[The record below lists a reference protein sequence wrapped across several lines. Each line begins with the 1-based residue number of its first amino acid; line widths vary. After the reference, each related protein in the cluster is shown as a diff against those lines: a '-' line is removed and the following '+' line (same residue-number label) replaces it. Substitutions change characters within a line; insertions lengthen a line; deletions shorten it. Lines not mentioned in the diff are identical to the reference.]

1 MRGSGKGKRI
11 AAMLLAAVL
20 LFGTL
25 AGCSGTGSDSGTAGG
40 VAGSAGS
47 TQEEE
52 QGTAMGRYVEKAAG
66 LNGNSLSDWNSRVT
80 ELADGSL
87 FLTDNSGFALQS
99 WDNGGSW
106 IKATPAWLTKMKED
120 GKYIRDLAVGPD
132 GTAAV
137 VWTVPLEQEEEG
149 NGVQLSMDMQLTVF
163 KPDGTEMQV
172 EAKLDPEDM
181 WFDSVYIS
189 DTGRILVNAAGNTLY
204 EVKEDGSF
212 EKLLRAEEG
221 WPGLFRLHK
230 NLLLLDGTGYEVPLI
245 YDVEAKEYIED
256 KVLADFVKENFSD
269 RSSSPGR
276 SYDLFLFFGGDDVI
290 YLAGQKGVYRHV
302 LGGSVM
308 EQVIDGSLS
317 VLGNPAYSIM
327 DMRAMKN
334 DEFLVLFTQGKVMRF
349 VYDPDIPARPNERLK
364 VWSLE
369 DKSAVRQAVDLYQT
383 ANPSVYV
390 EYEIGLE
397 KGSALTRED
406 VIKNLNTRLMAG
418 EGPDVLILDD
428 MPVDSYIEKGI
439 LMDISP
445 VLDGMSGEEAPF
457 PNVVEAFRNEEHV
470 YMMPCE
476 IQLPYLLGRKD
487 NLNKMTGLSELADL
501 MEKMREENPGESL
514 LQLPSEKGI
523 MRMFSM
529 VSAPA
534 WKTDS
539 GTIDRD
545 AISDFLTQSKRI
557 YEAETDGL
565 SEEAMNSW
573 ESLKRVY
580 QALDSVRG
588 EELEDSDTLR
598 AHDREIYFI
607 GNLRQFAAG
616 PMSVAGSLYDVN
628 SYNICTSICVTE
640 GFEDCDIIPM
650 TGQCSNVF
658 WAKTLLGINATSGNT
673 GIAQEFLKVAL
684 GNEVQTKLQEGL
696 SVNKKAILDNY
707 ENQWRL
713 YKDNDYVSGS
723 VGLSSDD
730 GKDITMPIRVPDEA
744 KVNELLKWIE
754 SLDTAYVEDSIFESV
769 VYEEGISFMQGDK
782 SLDEAMNSI
791 EARLGIYLAE

>member
-684 GNEVQTKLQEGL
+684 GNEV
-696 SVNKKAILDNY
+696 
-707 ENQWRL
+707 
-713 YKDNDYVSGS
+713 
-723 VGLSSDD
+723 
-730 GKDITMPIRVPDEA
+730 
-744 KVNELLKWIE
+744 
-754 SLDTAYVEDSIFESV
+754 
-769 VYEEGISFMQGDK
+769 
-782 SLDEAMNSI
+782 
-791 EARLGIYLAE
+791 